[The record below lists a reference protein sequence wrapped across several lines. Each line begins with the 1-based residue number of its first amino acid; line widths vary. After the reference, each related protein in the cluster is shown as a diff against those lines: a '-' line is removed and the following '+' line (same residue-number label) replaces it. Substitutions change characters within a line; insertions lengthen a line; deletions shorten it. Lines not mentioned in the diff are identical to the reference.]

1 MKELEDRIRRDG
13 VIEDGET
20 APALSL
26 VHSALGGPAASFW
39 TKKRTGAE
47 TPVLKDGG

>member
-26 VHSALGGPAASFW
+26 VHSALAGPAPDLRRRFGQKSEPGRKPRF
-39 TKKRTGAE
+39 
-47 TPVLKDGG
+47 